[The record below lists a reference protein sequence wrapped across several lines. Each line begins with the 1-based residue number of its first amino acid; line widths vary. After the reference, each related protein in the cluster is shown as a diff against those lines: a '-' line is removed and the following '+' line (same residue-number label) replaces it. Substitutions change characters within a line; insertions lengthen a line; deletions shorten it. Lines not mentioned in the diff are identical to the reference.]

1 MNNLVTIFS
10 RPSDIQNQ
18 YLLIGSRSG
27 INTLATLGVFLVYD
41 EKGLVK
47 CNWTTLQIVK
57 LKIIWCKPYSV
68 SLRLLTFAFT
78 ILVLAKLTDVRIF
91 SIRHIFSPICK
102 LISTN
107 TNNLSRLHFINSD
120 SWLRYR
126 RDGV

>member
-27 INTLATLGVFLVYD
+27 INTLAMLGVFLVHD

-78 ILVLAKLTDVRIF
+78 ILVLAKLTYVRIF

-107 TNNLSRLHFINSD
+107 TNNLSRLYFINAD